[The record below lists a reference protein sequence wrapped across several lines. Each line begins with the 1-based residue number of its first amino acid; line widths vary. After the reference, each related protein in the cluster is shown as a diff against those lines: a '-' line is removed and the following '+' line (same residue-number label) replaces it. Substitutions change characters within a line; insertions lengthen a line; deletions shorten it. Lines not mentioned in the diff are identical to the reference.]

1 MEKEKYLE
9 LKYFCLQYDDK
20 KKVAQLNTI
29 AGRKA
34 RTDVRLIEW
43 LIREVDV
50 TLYDYLLDSI
60 ITNKTYYEI
69 SPPCGRRQFY
79 NKRHDFFERLSI
91 YR

>member
-9 LKYFCLQYDDK
+9 LKYFCLQYNEK
-20 KKVAQLNTI
+20 KKLANLDTKI
-29 AGRKA
+29 GRKA

-60 ITNKTYYEI
+60 IHGKNYYQT

-79 NKRHDFFERLSI
+79 NKRHKFFERLAE